1 MIHPSA
7 KVDPTATLGP
17 NVVVGEN
24 CVIGPGVRVYD
35 STILARTVVEG
46 YTLIQGSI
54 IGWQNTIGK
63 WSRIM
68 GLTVTAEDV
77 QLKEETYLNGTMIL
91 PHKAIAASYPNSG
104 TIVM

>member
-46 YTLIQGSI
+46 YTLI
-54 IGWQNTIGK
+54 
-63 WSRIM
+63 
-68 GLTVTAEDV
+68 
-77 QLKEETYLNGTMIL
+77 
-91 PHKAIAASYPNSG
+91 
-104 TIVM
+104 